1 MMIAK
6 PSPNPRSARAPYRQ
20 RISGGVLVEEKTVI
34 DKSATWSGG
43 SKCCRRT
50 CLTSEKW
57 SETTLGCVTADRA
70 VADGPNIMAVSR
82 QPPAS
87 NGFEMAAGG
96 EENRRKPDLARGGRR
111 KPCRGGLRQSARQH
125 GSCRVPD
132 AVQ

>member
-20 RISGGVLVEEKTVI
+20 RISGGVLFQEKTVI
-34 DKSATWSGG
+34 DRSATRSRG

-50 CLTSEKW
+50 CLTSEKR

-82 QPPAS
+82 QPQAS
-87 NGFEMAAGG
+87 NGFEMAGTLQ
-96 EENRRKPDLARGGRR
+96 EEKKRPDLARGGRR
-111 KPCRGGLRQSARQH
+111 RP
-125 GSCRVPD
+125 
-132 AVQ
+132 